1 MQVKSDIIQDVI
13 NRAKTAVRNFGENA
27 QVELP
32 AELVKNICQN
42 LNAERY
48 RLAKLNK
55 KYSALKQQVKKR
67 GEKMIG
73 KYINQFMA
81 DNELLVNEEF
91 FIKNMDGN
99 RVLIGL
105 ADRYKIEDIDG
116 GILTAVVMNEKDK
129 PPAMLLESALIDL
142 LRENYF
148 IEKSLFIQLSENVI
162 TSSAQPV
169 G

>member
-1 MQVKSDIIQDVI
+1 
-13 NRAKTAVRNFGENA
+13 
-27 QVELP
+27 
-32 AELVKNICQN
+32 
-42 LNAERY
+42 
-48 RLAKLNK
+48 
-55 KYSALKQQVKKR
+55 
-67 GEKMIG
+67 MIG

-148 IEKSLFIQLSENVI
+148 ISKIDGTESDEYIYVFDKKDIPEARKQILKNKIARLQSELNYFKRRLNEENNNDEKV
-162 TSSAQPV
+162 
-169 G
+169 